1 MRASRGSNVGVGR
14 KLHAVASPAK
24 SRTRSK
30 PERHRQPDKTRRALV
45 EAAARIFNSDGY
57 HGTDSNRIAREAGY
71 APGTFYVH
79 FADKLAIFLA
89 VYENW
94 VSTEWSSIEAIL
106 KSSGSARAIRGRLS
120 RAVLEHHR
128 EWRTFRASLRA
139 LSATDDRVHSA
150 RVASRDRQIETMS
163 RLIRGRNTPVP
174 SRARMLAQ
182 LLIAEALCDAVAEG
196 DAKSLGIREEEIV
209 RLLDESSRELLP
221 G

>member
-1 MRASRGSNVGVGR
+1 MPT
-14 KLHAVASPAK
+14 KLRTVTSAAK
-24 SRTRSK
+24 SPTRTK
-30 PERHRQPDKTRRALV
+30 PERHRQPVETRRALI
-45 EAAARIFNSDGY
+45 EAAAKIFNSAGY

-79 FADKLAIFLA
+79 FPDKLAIFLA

-94 VSTEWSSIEAIL
+94 VSAEWSSIEVIL
-106 KSSGSARAIRGRLS
+106 KSGGRAIRRQLS

-128 EWRTFRASLRA
+128 KWRTFRASLRA
-139 LSATDDRVHSA
+139 LSSTDDVVHAA
-150 RVASRDRQIETMS
+150 RVASRSRQIETMT
-163 RLIRGRNTPVP
+163 RLIRARNTRVP

-209 RLLDESSRELLP
+209 RLLDESSRDLLTD
-221 G
+221 